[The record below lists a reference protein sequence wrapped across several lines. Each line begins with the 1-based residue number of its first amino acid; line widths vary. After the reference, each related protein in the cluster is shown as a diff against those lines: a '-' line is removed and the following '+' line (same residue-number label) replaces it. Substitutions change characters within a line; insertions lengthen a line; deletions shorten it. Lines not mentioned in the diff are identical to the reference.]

1 MSLARAHT
9 AALTEI
15 QRQRTTLSVQF
26 QSAINQAIAE
36 NDPELAMTLLRQC
49 KNAEKELNEQEA
61 YYTNGLTRFQKL
73 WDKIGGVLDAQ

>member
-1 MSLARAHT
+1 MGKCQEFFHEAVL
-9 AALTEI
+9 EY
-15 QRQRTTLSVQF
+15 
-26 QSAINQAIAE
+26 
-36 NDPELAMTLLRQC
+36 DPELAMTLLRQC